1 MGLESRGIVNTFAQH
16 PVAGNLM
23 MLLMVL
29 FGIYGLTSLNRQVM
43 PDFTVDVISIDVQWP
58 GASPQDIEANIV
70 EAIEPEVRFLD
81 NVKRV
86 DSVAFEGRAGVNVQF
101 KDGAD
106 LSKALTDIQAAIA
119 RITTFPSDMERPVIS
134 QVVESDKVCRLEITG
149 PFPEESLKEIAKKIR
164 DDILDLGLANVELVG
179 MRNSEIWAE
188 VPASVLRQL
197 DLTVNDI
204 ALRVSQASLDLP
216 SGSIESGGVSR
227 QIRSDGLARTA
238 AEVGE
243 IEVVS
248 NQTGEKLR
256 LKDIARIYDTFE
268 EGSVSR
274 VLEGSPSVGLVVWR
288 SKGVDSID
296 SQQLVTQYVDE
307 LRQVLPPTLQ
317 IDMFDVFADTAT
329 QRVRMLLWN
338 GFGGLLLVVAI
349 LFVFLNGRVAFW
361 VAMGIPISIMAT
373 LGGMSVMGI
382 TLNMISMFAI
392 IMGLGIIVDDA
403 IVVAEHA
410 EMLHRHGIK
419 PEQAALQSAQTMR
432 PPVLAASLTTIA
444 AFAPILTIGEAIGE
458 ILRDLPL
465 TIILVILASLVECFL
480 VLPMH
485 LKKAMQ
491 RMERVGAKK
500 PSKLQIAFN
509 RFRDIQVKNAVRWS
523 FRRRYSTV
531 LAFMCTLIIAVSML
545 ATGRV
550 GFEFFATPET
560 DIIFA
565 NFAFSP
571 GTLRDQTRKM
581 ISEVARSVDVV
592 ENRLT
597 NGSGGLVKQKVGV
610 IGSTETRQGAP
621 VMFGDHVGA
630 YTVELISSD
639 DRYVRNTEFI
649 DAWRQE
655 IRPIAGMEKLII
667 FELSAG
673 GPPGRDLDIR
683 LHSADLATLKAAAMK
698 IREVL
703 LNIPGTMVI
712 EDNLPYGKQAIV
724 LELTS
729 VGRAM
734 GFTTE
739 AVARQVRNSFEGAI
753 GKRFSRNQEEIIVRV
768 KLQESPNIR
777 ASIRDLYLRASDGS
791 EVPLTEVVSLKTQIG
806 FSQVRR
812 EDGQRQ
818 VSVTADVDQQI
829 TTTNRVIAE
838 LSRNIIP
845 AVEQEFGI
853 QADFKGRAEE
863 QQAALGDTQVALMIA
878 LAVIYV
884 ILAWVF
890 ASYTTPLV
898 VMSVIP
904 FGLVGAIIGHWVM
917 GFNLNMLSLQA
928 LLGLFGV
935 MINDSII
942 LVSAINRARSSGA
955 ELTEAILV
963 GTRERLRPV
972 LLTTLTTIG
981 GLTPLLFERSLQAQL
996 VQPLAITL
1004 IFGLLF
1010 SLFLVL
1016 FFVPAVLGIGD
1027 DMKQKF
1033 LRRGP
1038 VGPEHTAESH
1048 A

>member
-1 MGLESRGIVNTFAQH
+1 MDLQSGGIINTFARH

-23 MLLMVL
+23 MMLMLL
-29 FGIYGLTSLNRQVM
+29 FGVYGLASLNRQVM
-43 PDFTVDVISIDVQWP
+43 PDFTMNVISIDVEWP
-58 GASPQDIEANIV
+58 GASPQDV
-70 EAIEPEVRFLD
+70 ESNVVGAIEREIRFLG
-81 NVKRV
+81 NVRRV
-86 DSVAFEGRAGVNVQF
+86 DAIAFENRAGVKVKF

-106 LSKALTDIQAAIA
+106 MSKALTDVQAAIA
-119 RITTFPSDMERPVIS
+119 RITTFPSDIERPVIS
-134 QVVESDKVCRLEITG
+134 QVEESDKVCRLEIAG
-149 PFPEESLKEIAKKIR
+149 PFPEESLKVIARQIR
-164 DDILDLGLANVELVG
+164 DDILNLGLASVTLDGV
-179 MRNSEIWAE
+179 RNSEIWAE
-188 VPASVLRQL
+188 VPDSVLRQL

-204 ALRVSQASLDLP
+204 ALRISQASLDLP

-227 QIRSDGLARTA
+227 QIRSEGLARTA

-243 IEVVS
+243 IEIVS
-248 NQTGEKLR
+248 KQTGEKLR

-268 EGSVSR
+268 EGSISR
-274 VLEGSPSVGLVVWR
+274 VLDGYTSIGLIVR
-288 SKGVDSID
+288 RTRGVDSID
-296 SQQLVTQYVDE
+296 SQRIVTQYVDE
-307 LRQVLPPTLQ
+307 LRQELPPTLQ

-349 LFVFLNGRVAFW
+349 LFLFLNGRVAFW

-373 LGGMSVMGI
+373 LGGMAVIGL

-403 IVVAEHA
+403 IVVAEHT
-410 EMLHRHGIK
+410 EMLHRHGVP
-419 PEQAALQSAQTMR
+419 PEKATLESAHTMF
-432 PPVLAASLTTIA
+432 PPVVAASLTTIA
-444 AFAPILTIGEAIGE
+444 AFAPILTIGDEVGQ
-458 ILRDLPL
+458 ILRGLPL

-491 RMERVGAKK
+491 RMDSRGENK
-500 PSKLQIAFN
+500 PSKFHIAFN
-509 RFRDIQVKNAVRWS
+509 RFRDTRVKNAVARS
-523 FRRRYSTV
+523 FERRYSTV
-531 LAFMCTLIIAVSML
+531 FAFICMLFIAVSML

-565 NFAFSP
+565 NFSFSP
-571 GTLRDQTRKM
+571 GKPRERTREM
-581 ISEVARSVDVV
+581 VAEMARSVAVIED
-592 ENRLT
+592 RLT
-597 NGSGGLVKQKVGV
+597 DGRGGLVRHKVGA
-610 IGSTETRQGAP
+610 IASTEAREMAP
-621 VMFGDHVGA
+621 AMYGDHIGA
-630 YTVELISSD
+630 YTVELVSSD
-639 DRYVRNTEFI
+639 NRDIRNTEFI
-649 DAWRQE
+649 EAWHE
-655 IRPIAGMEKLII
+655 EVRPPAGMEKLII

-683 LHSADLATLKAAAMK
+683 LHGADLATLKYAAME

-703 LNIPGTMVI
+703 ENTPGALAI
-712 EDNLPYGKQAIV
+712 EDNLPYGKQEIV
-724 LELTS
+724 MELTPL
-729 VGRAM
+729 GRAM

-753 GKRFSRNQEEIIVRV
+753 AKRFSRDQEEIIVRV
-768 KLQESPNIR
+768 KLTESPNFR
-777 ASIRDLYLRASDGS
+777 TSIRDLYLRASDGS
-791 EVPLTEVVSLKTQIG
+791 EVPLTEVVSLRTQIG

-812 EDGQRQ
+812 EDGLRQ
-818 VSVTADVDQQI
+818 VSVTADVDHQI
-829 TTTNRVIAE
+829 ATTNQLIAE
-838 LSRNIIP
+838 LASGAIP
-845 AVEQEFGI
+845 EVKRKYGI
-853 QADFKGRAEE
+853 EIDFKGRAEE
-863 QQAALGDTQVALMIA
+863 QEEALGDTSVALMIA
-878 LAVIYV
+878 LALIYI

-890 ASYTTPLV
+890 ASYTTPFV
-898 VMSVIP
+898 VMSIIP
-904 FGLVGAIIGHWVM
+904 FGLVGAVIGHWVM
-917 GFNLNMLSLQA
+917 GFNLNMLGLQA

-942 LVSAINRARSSGA
+942 LVSAINRARTRGA
-955 ELTEAILV
+955 ELKDAILA

-1004 IFGLLF
+1004 IFGLMF
-1010 SLFLVL
+1010 SMFLVL

-1027 DMKQKF
+1027 DMK
-1033 LRRGP
+1033 RRFRWRQP
-1038 VGPEHTAESH
+1038 VEPGRAAEGR